1 MMAEKTEKI
10 RVNMYL
16 PKSLIDRIDAEA
28 LELGSS
34 RSGVIAQRMSKS
46 YLDEETQ
53 IRINEGVKMMTG
65 MDSDDV
71 VQMMLESMLKDMKK
85 GRK

>member
-1 MMAEKTEKI
+1 MMAEKAEKI

-53 IRINEGVKMMTG
+53 TRMNEGIKMMTG
-65 MDSDDV
+65 MDPDDV

-85 GRK
+85 GKK

>member
-1 MMAEKTEKI
+1 MAEKAEKI

-53 IRINEGVKMMTG
+53 TRMNEGIKMMTG
-65 MDSDDV
+65 MDSEDV
-71 VQMMLESMLKDMKK
+71 VQMMLQSMLKDMKK